1 MVSHYHIHSDK
12 EGNLTKNEFVSTTT
26 YTTDQEFQRYYSELT
41 EEAKQVYKI
50 DAEKRTIGMESISDY
65 EIGNGIPAIKFD
77 EFKESL
83 IENGFECNKIEIE
96 E

>member
-1 MVSHYHIHSDK
+1 
-12 EGNLTKNEFVSTTT
+12 
-26 YTTDQEFQRYYSELT
+26 
-41 EEAKQVYKI
+41 
-50 DAEKRTIGMESISDY
+50 MESISDY
-65 EIGNGIPAIKFD
+65 EIGNGITAIKFD